1 MVTFALL
8 SRAKDEP
15 KTMIM
20 RFSGVLEGRTVLPAL
35 EKIYV
40 QKMAQGVT
48 ETELL
53 GCTKLVVDMTAV
65 TAVSLQDS
73 DKMGAQM
80 AVLRILQL
88 FQTVVAK
95 LDSHSVVQRFESWYL
110 APERKDCRAA
120 YNDRV
125 NRGVRNLGVDSAQ
138 VHRCVDV
145 TLSEV
150 LIDVGLT
157 AKSIDSLRW
166 EPLSA

>member
-1 MVTFALL
+1 MFAML

-53 GCTKLVVDMTAV
+53 GCTKLVVDMTAI

-73 DKMGAQM
+73 DKMGVQM
-80 AVLRILQL
+80 AVLRIVQS
-88 FQTVVAK
+88 FQTVGAK
-95 LDSHSVVQRFESWYL
+95 WDSHSFVQRFESWYL
-110 APERKDCRAA
+110 APVRKDCRAA

-125 NRGVRNLGVDSAQ
+125 NRVVRNLGLDPAQ

-150 LIDVGLT
+150 LTDVGLT

>member
-1 MVTFALL
+1 MFAML

-15 KTMIM
+15 KTIIM
-20 RFSGVLEGRTVLPAL
+20 RFSGVLEGRTVLQAL

-40 QKMAQGVT
+40 QKTAQGVT

-73 DKMGAQM
+73 DKMGVQM
-80 AVLRILQL
+80 GVLRIVQVC
-88 FQTVVAK
+88 QAVGAK
-95 LDSHSVVQRFESWYL
+95 WDSHSFVQRFESWYL
-110 APERKDCRAA
+110 APVRKDCRAA
-120 YNDRV
+120 YNDRL
-125 NRGVRNLGVDSAQ
+125 NRVVRNLGLDSAQ

-166 EPLSA
+166 EPMSA

>member
-1 MVTFALL
+1 
-8 SRAKDEP
+8 
-15 KTMIM
+15 MIM

-65 TAVSLQDS
+65 TAVSLQGS

-80 AVLRILQL
+80 VVLRILQL